1 MILSLCVGDVGCAGS
16 GSIMMRAKT
25 QVETLSL
32 GGGRQ
37 ARNALIVTELP
48 YQVNKVRKQQRWR
61 ESLGWN
67 NQPGELR

>member
-1 MILSLCVGDVGCAGS
+1 
-16 GSIMMRAKT
+16 MMRAKT

-48 YQVNKVRKQQRWR
+48 YQVNKVREKQRWR
-61 ESLGWN
+61 DEALGGGLLAWRAA
-67 NQPGELR
+67 LRRSTRT